1 MNTQAYSSHAATT
14 QTRSIGAT
22 ALAAQNRRFRGTGGV
37 SRGNRSHGFA
47 PAFRDNRTGALYLS
61 RFANGAPAPMHLLD
75 GLPDCMVVSR
85 SPSGQVLAV
94 QGSMLAGFIRD
105 GCFYTRR
112 DAARAVAT
120 KED

>member
-1 MNTQAYSSHAATT
+1 MNTQAYSSRAVTT
-14 QTRSIGAT
+14 RAGSIGAT

-37 SRGNRSHGFA
+37 SRGNRSYGFA
-47 PAFRDNRTGALYLS
+47 PAFQDTRTGALYLS

-75 GLPDCMVVSR
+75 GLPDCVVVSR

-94 QGSMLAGFIRD
+94 QGSMVAGFIRE
-105 GCFYTRR
+105 GCFYSRE